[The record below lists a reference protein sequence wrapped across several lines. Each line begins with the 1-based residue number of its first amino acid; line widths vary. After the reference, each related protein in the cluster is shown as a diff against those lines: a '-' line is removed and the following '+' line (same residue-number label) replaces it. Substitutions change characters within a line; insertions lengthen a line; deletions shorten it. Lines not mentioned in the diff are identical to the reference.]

1 MANQMLRESDFFT
14 PVVRFD
20 RDLIWHIG
28 RSVRYAAIDVHI
40 NRSIDPKDDRHQ
52 GKTIAVVIDASASMA
67 GAKLNAAKQAAI
79 RFVELLGPSDKLAIV
94 SFSDDVIVHAQGISC
109 DEQGKKDAINALT
122 SLKERSMT
130 NLSAGWLQ
138 GSECVA
144 RLINQTGSDDGWVMV
159 LTDGL
164 ANTGIIDPEELT
176 RHASALLARGIGSS
190 VVAIGDEYS
199 TDQVKAIAFGGGGRY
214 HHGNH
219 PDEIVEL
226 LQGELELSGKMIAR
240 DMVLELETEPGVK
253 VEMLSDFP
261 LMPAE
266 YRPTFG
272 DRQTTSFL
280 LGSVI
285 SGSPKGSLLKLTM
298 PSGKVG
304 SASPVLTRLVWD
316 RSDIDGPAASPF
328 TQSEFMFKRGRDN
341 SPQPRR
347 IDVSQSAAEIW
358 ISWLV
363 RKLMEW
369 NRRGDFVKIRAF
381 FFEQQRY
388 FRRYCKGLPDELTLI
403 RKFDH
408 IKDQMINPMPERSRR
423 EMGISSSK
431 FSRQEPDLRRRE
443 VPIEQGWI

>member
-1 MANQMLRESDFFT
+1 
-14 PVVRFD
+14 VVRFD

-109 DEQGKKDAINALT
+109 DEQGKTDAINALT
-122 SLKERSMT
+122 SLEVRSMT

-144 RLINQTGSDDGWVMV
+144 RLINQTGSDAGWVMV

-164 ANTGIIDPEELT
+164 ANTGITDPVELT
-176 RHASALLARGIGSS
+176 KHASALLARGIGSS

-240 DMVLELETEPGVK
+240 DMVLELQTEPGVK
-253 VEMLSDFP
+253 VEMLADFP

-298 PSGKVG
+298 PSGNVG

-316 RSDIDGPAASPF
+316 RSGIDGPAASPF
-328 TQSEFMFKRGRDN
+328 TQSEFIFKRGRDN

-388 FRRYCKGLPDELTLI
+388 FRRYCEGLPDELTLI

-423 EMGISSSK
+423 EMGILSSK
-431 FSRQEPDLRRRE
+431 FSRQEHDLRRQE
-443 VPIEQGWI
+443 DPIEQGWI

>member
-1 MANQMLRESDFFT
+1 
-14 PVVRFD
+14 
-20 RDLIWHIG
+20 
-28 RSVRYAAIDVHI
+28 
-40 NRSIDPKDDRHQ
+40 
-52 GKTIAVVIDASASMA
+52 MA
-67 GAKLNAAKQAAI
+67 GSKLDAAKQAAI
-79 RFVELLGPSDKLAIV
+79 RFVELLRPSDKLAIV
-94 SFSDDVIVHAQGISC
+94 SFSDDVIVHADGISC
-109 DEQGKKDAINALT
+109 DEKGKKDAIHALS
-122 SLKERSMT
+122 SLEERSMT
-130 NLSAGWLQ
+130 NLAAGWLQ
-138 GSECVA
+138 GSECIA
-144 RLINQTGSDDGWVMV
+144 RLINQTGSNDGWVMV

-164 ANTGIIDPEELT
+164 ANRGITDPEELI

-226 LQGELELSGKMIAR
+226 LQGELELSEKMIAR

-285 SGSPKGSLLKLTM
+285 SGSPKASLLKFTM
-298 PSGKVG
+298 PSGDVE
-304 SASPVLTRLVWD
+304 SASPVLARLVWD
-316 RSDIDGPAASPF
+316 RSVFDGPATSPIA
-328 TQSEFMFKRGRDN
+328 QSDFVFKRGRDN
-341 SPQPRR
+341 SPQIRNTE
-347 IDVSQSAAEIW
+347 VSQAAAEIW

-369 NRRGDFVKIRAF
+369 NRRGDFVKIRSF
-381 FFEQQRY
+381 FFEQERF
-388 FRRYCKGLPDELTLI
+388 FRRYCNGLPDELTLN
-403 RKFDH
+403 RKFDD

-431 FSRQEPDLRRRE
+431 FSRREHDLRRRRE
-443 VPIEQGWI
+443 PRELEWV